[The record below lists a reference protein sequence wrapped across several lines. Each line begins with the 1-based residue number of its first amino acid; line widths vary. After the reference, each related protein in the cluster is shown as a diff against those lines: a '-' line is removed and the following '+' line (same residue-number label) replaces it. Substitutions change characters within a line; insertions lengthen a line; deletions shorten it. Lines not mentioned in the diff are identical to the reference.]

1 MFGAGAG
8 MMIAPPDPNKRYT
21 LTEAALGL
29 FDREKWELY
38 LDFTIIADMAKVR
51 LLWKGKSHCLF
62 NYNLIAAAGNK

>member
-8 MMIAPPDPNKRYT
+8 MMIAPPDPNKRFT
-21 LTEAALGL
+21 LSEAAIGV

-51 LLWKGKSHCLF
+51 RSTAMYLNPSEC
-62 NYNLIAAAGNK
+62 YS